1 MKKLESG
8 RSMVEMLGVLA
19 VIGILSIGGIVGFS
33 LSMSRYKANAML
45 DKATKYA
52 SLAYAANLSANAL
65 KKNFNPADFK
75 YENQRIG
82 ALQDGEELSL
92 GEGAFATNGHVTV
105 VATFSSQE
113 ICRIA
118 KKMIGEQDD
127 CSTGGVTT
135 IKFKQ
140 N

>member
-19 VIGILSIGGIVGFS
+19 VVGILSIGGIVGFS

-75 YENQRIG
+75 YENP
-82 ALQDGEELSL
+82 
-92 GEGAFATNGHVTV
+92 AFTV
-105 VATFSSQE
+105 VAKPIPLIVFQE
-113 ICRIA
+113 S
-118 KKMIGEQDD
+118 E
-127 CSTGGVTT
+127 TG
-135 IKFKQ
+135 
-140 N
+140 